1 MTIGR
6 KILLAAAKSEFLARQ
21 ASNRYFA
28 KRAVKKF
35 MPGEAPEDA
44 LDAGAILSREGRGTV
59 FTKLGENLTRLEEA
73 EAVRDHYLGLF
84 DQIRERGIPGHV
96 SVKPTQLGL
105 DLSRDACAGHL
116 RALAGKA
123 QSTGLLLWIDMEDSS
138 YVDRTLQLYTELKPE
153 YPSTGICIQAYLKRT
168 PADLERLLPLKP
180 IIRIVKGAYAE
191 PPHIAFPAKRD
202 TDFAFFDL
210 SVRMLEAAATGDCLP
225 VFGTHD
231 IPMLER
237 IAKRASEIGVADG
250 KYEIH
255 MLYGIRDAD
264 QRRLRSEGRVVK
276 TLISYGSSWYK
287 WYMRRLAERP
297 ANVWFVVRSMLPG

>member
-96 SVKPTQLGL
+96 TIDGDDCRGSGRWPFSGHGVGVFVPALDSDDGGRHGL
-105 DLSRDACAGHL
+105 
-116 RALAGKA
+116 
-123 QSTGLLLWIDMEDSS
+123 
-138 YVDRTLQLYTELKPE
+138 
-153 YPSTGICIQAYLKRT
+153 
-168 PADLERLLPLKP
+168 
-180 IIRIVKGAYAE
+180 
-191 PPHIAFPAKRD
+191 
-202 TDFAFFDL
+202 
-210 SVRMLEAAATGDCLP
+210 
-225 VFGTHD
+225 
-231 IPMLER
+231 
-237 IAKRASEIGVADG
+237 
-250 KYEIH
+250 
-255 MLYGIRDAD
+255 
-264 QRRLRSEGRVVK
+264 
-276 TLISYGSSWYK
+276 
-287 WYMRRLAERP
+287 
-297 ANVWFVVRSMLPG
+297 

>member
-6 KILLAAAKSEFLARQ
+6 KLLLAAAKSEFLAKQ
-21 ASNRYFA
+21 ATTRSFS
-28 KRAVKKF
+28 KKAVKKF

-44 LDAGAILSREGRGTV
+44 LNAAAELSREGRGTI
-59 FTKLGENLTRLEEA
+59 FTKLGENLTRLDEA
-73 EAVRDHYLGLF
+73 EAVRDHYMWMF

-105 DLSRDACAGHL
+105 DLSRDACEGHL
-116 RALAGKA
+116 RKLAAKA
-123 QSTGLLLWIDMEDSS
+123 ESTNTILWIDMEDSS
-138 YVDRTLQLYTELKPE
+138 YVDRTLQLYEELKAV
-153 YPSTGICIQAYLKRT
+153 YPSMGIAIQAYLKRT
-168 PADLERLLPLKP
+168 PNDIARLMPLKP
-180 IIRIVKGAYAE
+180 IIRLVKGAYME
-191 PPHIAFPAKRD
+191 PAHIAFPAKRD
-202 TDFAFFDL
+202 TDFAYFDL
-210 SVRMLEAAATGDCLP
+210 SVRMLESAAKGECLP
-225 VFGTHD
+225 IFGTHD
-231 IPMLER
+231 IPMVDRLVAR
-237 IAKRASEIGVADG
+237 AKEIGVADG

-264 QRRLRSEGRVVK
+264 QRRLRTEGRVVK